1 MHNGDTGYLRKHQD
15 YITGLIDRID
25 ACVDEDG
32 NETLAQQ
39 RFLDWP
45 STPNEAGVE
54 AGYRALLRWALQDG
68 EKLCR
73 ILDKE
78 TYAER
83 CKTIIG
89 RLDKQVKHP
98 NGLKQAAAL
107 MAIAGLM
114 EPEKACKEVI
124 SEGGAKDFSTF
135 YGYYMLQALAQSGEY
150 NQAMNIIRQYWG
162 GMLRLGATT
171 FWEDFNLDWTR
182 NAARIDEFVPEG
194 KDDIHRDF
202 GAYCYPSFRH
212 SFCHGWASGPT
223 AWMTRH
229 ILGIEVIEPGCKTL
243 RITPHLGNLEWAE
256 GAFPTPQGIV
266 TVKHTK
272 GKDGKVHTE
281 VKAPEGVQIY
291 ITQL

>member
-1 MHNGDTGYLRKHQD
+1 M
-15 YITGLIDRID
+15 
-25 ACVDEDG
+25 
-32 NETLAQQ
+32 
-39 RFLDWP
+39 
-45 STPNEAGVE
+45 
-54 AGYRALLRWALQDG
+54 
-68 EKLCR
+68 
-73 ILDKE
+73 
-78 TYAER
+78 
-83 CKTIIG
+83 
-89 RLDKQVKHP
+89 
-98 NGLKQAAAL
+98 
-107 MAIAGLM
+107 
-114 EPEKACKEVI
+114 
-124 SEGGAKDFSTF
+124 
-135 YGYYMLQALAQSGEY
+135 
-150 NQAMNIIRQYWG
+150 
-162 GMLRLGATT
+162 
-171 FWEDFNLDWTR
+171 DWTR

-281 VKAPEGVQIY
+281 VKAPEGVQID
-291 ITQL
+291 IIQL